1 MQVWIIKKY
10 WSVPKM
16 KLDPKLFTEAEQKIA
31 DEISN
36 TVNRVVGGSIHD
48 VELIKL
54 VKTISAI
61 QAEQTAALLSA
72 HIVSNNSK
80 SQ

>member
-1 MQVWIIKKY
+1 
-10 WSVPKM
+10 M

-36 TVNRVVGGSIHD
+36 TINRVVGGSIHD

-72 HIVSNNSK
+72 HITTDTTK